1 MIKEMIAGYTKADF
15 ETLHKDAKQ
24 RFEEVKHSWLEKLL
38 WTTPARARHLLG
50 TDRERITGYPI
61 FDGTHLLAQ
70 RSFVAGFLEGNTSA
84 SRPWLRYV
92 HPDKDRNRYA
102 PNREFL
108 DKVTDR
114 ALAHLSGSNFYHE
127 AGQFYYDFGGVD
139 TGAHVI
145 KRRGKSV
152 HFYTLYPGSY
162 FIINN
167 AFGDVEI
174 LVREFSLTAKAL
186 VNRYGKKKDGMY
198 DWSTFSQKVKE
209 LYNRT
214 DTITKIECVEIYLRN
229 KDFNPGVALGG
240 SNRQWTS
247 VVYETGV
254 YSASGFNNQNYEP
267 SDRKDP
273 KYLEIS
279 YYRRR
284 PFVIGKAQGE
294 LYGEKGPTTD
304 SIGLIRSLNKK
315 AVSKDIAIEKML
327 DPTTQGPASIRKS
340 YLTTQA
346 RRHIPLDATAAAQ
359 GGMKTV
365 YEIPMGLNA
374 LVMDV
379 EDMRRQVEKFYY
391 ADFLLFLSNNPKT
404 RTATEAQGVMDEQ
417 KSVIGPNL
425 QSLNKTYNT
434 IIAEYMLDFV
444 VENDE
449 YIGEIP
455 EDLQGAWIETEFT
468 SPFAQAQKAF
478 DLPQINQFVAQWSQI
493 AQLIPSAWNNIN
505 INKLAQIYEDRY
517 QLPAGLNNPATEV
530 EAMMKQAQEQQLRMQ
545 QMEALPKAASAAKS
559 MAEAKILSQEGNQDA
574 GSAVV

>member
-1 MIKEMIAGYTKADF
+1 MIAGYSKADF

-24 RFEEVKHSWLEKLL
+24 KFEEIKNGWLDKLL
-38 WTTPARARHLLG
+38 WTTPSRAKHLLG
-50 TDRERITGYPI
+50 IDREKINGYPI

-92 HPDKDRNRYA
+92 HPDKDLNRYT

-108 DKVTDR
+108 DKVSDR

-127 AGQFYYDFGGVD
+127 AGQFYYDFGVVD
-139 TGAHVI
+139 TGAHII
-145 KRRGKSV
+145 KKRGNSV

-162 FIINN
+162 FIVNN

-174 LVREFSLTAKAL
+174 LIREFALSAKAL

-198 DWSTFSQKVKE
+198 DWTPFSKKVKE
-209 LYNRT
+209 LYERT
-214 DTITKIECVEIYLRN
+214 DTTCKIECVEIYMRN
-229 KDFNPGVALGG
+229 KDYNPSQPLGG
-240 SNRQWTS
+240 VNRAWTS

-254 YSASGFNNQNYEP
+254 YSASGFNNQSYEP
-267 SDRKDP
+267 NDRKDP

-284 PFVIGKAQGE
+284 PFIVGKAQGD

-304 SIGLIRSLNKK
+304 AIGLIRSLNKK

-359 GGMKTV
+359 GGMRAV
-365 YEIPMGLNA
+365 YEINPAINA
-374 LVMDV
+374 LMMDV
-379 EDMRRQVEKFYY
+379 DDMRQQVNKFYY
-391 ADFLLFLSNNPKT
+391 ADFLLFLSSNPKT

-434 IIAEYMLDFV
+434 VIAEYMLDFV
-444 VENDE
+444 IENDE

-530 EAMMKQAQEQQLRMQ
+530 EAMMRQAQEQAQRQQQL
-545 QMEALPKAASAAKS
+545 EALPKAAAATKA
-559 MAEAKILSQEGNQDA
+559 MVEANQIA
-574 GSAVV
+574 GENQSGSVPI

>member
-1 MIKEMIAGYTKADF
+1 MIKEMIAGYSKADF

-24 RFEEVKHSWLEKLL
+24 KFEEIKNGWLDKLL
-38 WTTPARARHLLG
+38 WTTPSRAKHLLG
-50 TDRERITGYPI
+50 IDREKINGYPI

-92 HPDKDRNRYA
+92 HPDKDLNRYT

-108 DKVTDR
+108 DKVSDR

-127 AGQFYYDFGGVD
+127 AGQFYYDFGVVD
-139 TGAHVI
+139 TGAHII
-145 KRRGKSV
+145 KKRGNSV

-162 FIINN
+162 FIVNN

-174 LVREFSLTAKAL
+174 LIREFALSAKAL

-198 DWSTFSQKVKE
+198 DWTPFSKKVKE
-209 LYNRT
+209 LYERT
-214 DTITKIECVEIYLRN
+214 DTTCKIECVEIYMRN
-229 KDFNPGVALGG
+229 KDYNPSQPLGG
-240 SNRQWTS
+240 VNRAWTS

-254 YSASGFNNQNYEP
+254 YSASGFNNQSYEP
-267 SDRKDP
+267 NDRKDP

-284 PFVIGKAQGE
+284 PFIVGKAQGD

-304 SIGLIRSLNKK
+304 AIGLIRSLNKK

-359 GGMKTV
+359 GGMRAV
-365 YEIPMGLNA
+365 YEINPAINA
-374 LVMDV
+374 LMMDV
-379 EDMRRQVEKFYY
+379 DDMRQQVNKFYY
-391 ADFLLFLSNNPKT
+391 ADFLLFLSSNPKT

-434 IIAEYMLDFV
+434 VIAEYMLDFV
-444 VENDE
+444 IENDE

-530 EAMMKQAQEQQLRMQ
+530 EAMMRQAQEQAQRQQQL
-545 QMEALPKAASAAKS
+545 EALPKAAAATKA
-559 MAEAKILSQEGNQDA
+559 MVEANQIA
-574 GSAVV
+574 GENQSGSVPI